1 MKKNYNLY
9 NLIGIGR
16 NASEEEIL
24 DRMKRI
30 ERLKT
35 SYSEELWKKIE
46 EEYSLFHAD
55 RKAYDRKIEKEQEES
70 LINSNEEKA
79 YYTNNTFDILDI
91 KDKNNILMFKPKE
104 KEEDEMAKD
113 LYAFVNIANEHALEM
128 KNKEDEIANKKEAN
142 RSYKIYKEEK
152 KKKKQARNLEL
163 KKLVAIVVCGVTV
176 FVGAR
181 LVNNLI
187 VKKNLDHNN
196 LNNVCV
202 QYEVKE
208 GDTKNYLD
216 DIFKEYGFSYY
227 EVSGSYRDINKI
239 YAGDTV
245 IGITTKE
252 KADKLVEEGRGK
264 IISVDKAVEL
274 LSENN
279 SLTPELKKYINGKSD
294 VVFYIPTSL
303 QK

>member
-35 SYSEELWKKIE
+35 SYSEELWKKI
-46 EEYSLFHAD
+46 
-55 RKAYDRKIEKEQEES
+55 
-70 LINSNEEKA
+70 
-79 YYTNNTFDILDI
+79 
-91 KDKNNILMFKPKE
+91 
-104 KEEDEMAKD
+104 
-113 LYAFVNIANEHALEM
+113 
-128 KNKEDEIANKKEAN
+128 
-142 RSYKIYKEEK
+142 
-152 KKKKQARNLEL
+152 
-163 KKLVAIVVCGVTV
+163 
-176 FVGAR
+176 VGAR

-202 QYEVKE
+202 QYEVKA

-227 EVSGSYRDINKI
+227 EVSGSYRDMNKI

-264 IISVDKAVEL
+264 IISVDEAVEL

-294 VVFYIPTSL
+294 VVFYIPTSI

>member
-104 KEEDEMAKD
+104 KEEDE
-113 LYAFVNIANEHALEM
+113 
-128 KNKEDEIANKKEAN
+128 IANKKEAN

-202 QYEVKE
+202 QYEVKA

-227 EVSGSYRDINKI
+227 EVSGSYRDMNKI

-264 IISVDKAVEL
+264 IISVDEAVEL

-294 VVFYIPTSL
+294 VVFYIPTSI